1 MATNT
6 EVGVKITVDGSQ
18 AQSSVGSIKKQ
29 LREATQDLI
38 AMREKFG
45 ETSAEAVAAAKR
57 VAGLKDEIGDAK
69 ALTEAF
75 NPDAKFKA
83 FGAALQGVAGG
94 FAALQGAQALFGS
107 ESKELEKTLVKVQ
120 GALALSQGLNSIL
133 EAQDSFKNLKTVAV
147 DAFKGIQKAIG
158 STGIGLLLV
167 ALGTLYAYWDDIKA
181 AVSGVNEEQEKLN
194 KATKDNLE
202 AQKKKLDAIGAQDN
216 ILKLQGKSE
225 KEILQIK
232 LKQYDATI
240 KAAEA
245 AVVSEEAIAK
255 QRQEAAERNYN
266 FTKQLA
272 RTGLEIAAVGLR
284 VLAAPIDALI
294 GAANKVSE
302 TLGFGKITT
311 ENINDQITK
320 LNQAAAEGIAKFLF
334 DPAETKAEGDKVV
347 KEAKDTLLKLKNDK
361 AGLELQIKEI
371 DKKAADDAKKLRDEK
386 AKSDEEKRQEELK
399 KQKEHAQKLAE
410 QEKQSDE
417 FRYRESL
424 ARAKSDF
431 DRKLLEMSY
440 QNEKQTEE
448 QLKLLEQGLIKQ
460 QEFDARKAIIDAE
473 EQAKKDALYLERQ
486 QKEAADLKA
495 KQDKIT
501 EDEKKAAEERVKA
514 AEIEAKAKT
523 DLQNAYFDT
532 VSAGLGLV
540 KGLFEKNKGIQKAIL
555 IAENAMT
562 IAKIILD
569 TQRAIVAARA
579 AVLLVPPLTPLGI
592 PNPAWFKAKAIAAT
606 QVAFAKVNAAIGI
619 ATAVAATAKGL
630 SQLGGGGGGGTA
642 SGGSVGSGGSG
653 GGDVTAAPL
662 QPQAESTL
670 LNQSQVNQIGNA
682 AARAYV
688 VESDVSSGQE
698 RIQRLNRAARIG

>member
-158 STGIGLLLV
+158 STGIGLLVV
-167 ALGTLYAYWDDIKA
+167 ALGTIYAYWDDIKE
-181 AVSGVNEEQEKLN
+181 AVNGVSEEQEKLN
-194 KATKDNLE
+194 KRTKDNYE
-202 AQKKKLDAIGAQDN
+202 TQKKKLDTIGAQDN

-225 KEILQIK
+225 KDILKIK
-232 LKQYDATI
+232 LDQYDVTI

-245 AVVSEEAIAK
+245 TVASEEAIAK

-320 LNQAAAEGIAKFLF
+320 LNEAAAEGVAKFLF

-361 AGLELQIKEI
+361 AGLVLQLKEI
-371 DKKAADDAKKLRDEK
+371 DKKEASDAAKIK
-386 AKSDEEKRQEELK
+386 EEKDKELEKQREEELK

-431 DRKLLEMSY
+431 DRKLLEISY

-448 QLKLLEQGLIKQ
+448 QLKLLEQGLISE
-460 QEFDARKAIIDAE
+460 QEFKNRKAIIDAE
-473 EQAKKDALYLERQ
+473 ERVKTEALNKERADKETADA
-486 QKEAADLKA
+486 KA
-495 KQDKIT
+495 KQDKLT
-501 EDEKKAAEERVKA
+501 EDEKKAAEERKKI
-514 AEIEAKAKT
+514 AEAEAKAKEEI
-523 DLQNAYFDT
+523 QNAYFTT
-532 VSAGLGLV
+532 VAAGLGLV
-540 KGLFEKNKGIQKAIL
+540 KTLFEKNKGVQKAVL
-555 IAENAMT
+555 IAENALT

-569 TQRAIVAARA
+569 AQKQIAGAAASA
-579 AVLLVPPLTPLGI
+579 ALVPPLLPPGV
-592 PNPAWFKAKAIAAT
+592 PNPAWFAAKAFAAK
-606 QVAFAKVNAAIGI
+606 QIAFAKINAGIGI
-619 ATAVAATAKGL
+619 ATSIAATAKGL
-630 SQLGGGGGGGTA
+630 SQIGGGGSAGG
-642 SGGSVGSGGSG
+642 GGSVGG
-653 GGDVTAAPL
+653 GGQAVPDVTAPPL
-662 QPQAESTL
+662 QPQAQSTL

>member
-69 ALTEAF
+69 ALTDAY

-83 FGAALQGVAGG
+83 FGAAIQGVAGG

-107 ESKELEKTLVKVQ
+107 ESKDLEKTLVKVQ
-120 GALALSQGLNSIL
+120 GALALTQGLNAIG
-133 EAQDSFKNLKTVAV
+133 EAG
-147 DAFKGIQKAIG
+147 DAFKVLGKQAADAFKAIQKGIG
-158 STGIGLLLV
+158 STGIGLLVV
-167 ALGTLYAYWDDIKA
+167 ALGTIYAYWDDIKA
-181 AVSGVNEEQEKLN
+181 AVNGVSDEQEKLN
-194 KATKDNLE
+194 KKTKDNLD
-202 AQKKKLDAIGAQDN
+202 AQKKKLDTIGAQDN

-225 KEILQIK
+225 KDILQIK
-232 LKQYDATI
+232 LKQYDTTI

-245 AVVSEEAIAK
+245 TVKSEEAIAK
-255 QRQEAAERNYN
+255 QRQAAAERNFN

-272 RTGLEIAAVGLR
+272 RTGLEIAAIGLR

-320 LNQAAAEGIAKFLF
+320 LNQAAAEGVAKFLF

-347 KEAKDTLLKLKNDK
+347 KEAKDTLLKLQNEK
-361 AGLELQIKEI
+361 AGLELQVKEI
-371 DKKAADDAKKLRDEK
+371 DKKAAEDAKKLADEK
-386 AKSDEEKRQEELK
+386 AKTAEEKRQEELK
-399 KQKEHAQKLAE
+399 KQKEHAEKLAQ
-410 QEKQSDE
+410 QEKESDE

-431 DRKLLEMSY
+431 DRKLLEISY
-440 QNEKQTEE
+440 QNEKQTEA
-448 QLKLLEQGLIKQ
+448 QLKLLQDRLITE
-460 QEFDARKAIIDAE
+460 QEFNARKAVIDAE
-473 EQAKKDALYLERQ
+473 ERVKTEALYKERAD
-486 QKEAADLKA
+486 KEAAAA
-495 KQDKIT
+495 KELQDKKT
-501 EDEKKAAEERVKA
+501 ADEKKAAEERTKI
-514 AEIEAKAKT
+514 AEAEAKAKE
-523 DLQNAYFDT
+523 DIQNAAFD
-532 VSAGLGLV
+532 VASGIVNLAKQLG
-540 KGLFEKNKGIQKAIL
+540 EKNKGLQRAAL
-555 IAENAMT
+555 IAENAIT
-562 IAKIILD
+562 IARIILD
-569 TQRAIVAARA
+569 TQKANAA
-579 AVLLVPPLTPLGI
+579 AVAKYALI
-592 PNPAWFKAKAIAAT
+592 PGGQALSAT
-606 QVAFAKVNAAIGI
+606 EIGLNKVRAAIGI
-619 ATAVAATAKGL
+619 ATSVAATVKGL
-630 SQLGGGGGGGTA
+630 KGI
-642 SGGSVGSGGSG
+642 GGSG
-653 GGDVTAAPL
+653 GGSPQGGNVGGASAGGGTAAPPL
-662 QPQAESTL
+662 QPQTESTL